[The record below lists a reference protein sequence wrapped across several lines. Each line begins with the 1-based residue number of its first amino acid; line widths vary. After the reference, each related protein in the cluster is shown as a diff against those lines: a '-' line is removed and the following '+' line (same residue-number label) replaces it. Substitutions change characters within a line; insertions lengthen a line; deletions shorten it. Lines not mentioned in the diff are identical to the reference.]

1 MANTTSCPDH
11 RYWNVPWWRFKTTFL
26 CPLKFTNNFGI
37 FELNKWSLFVLH
49 CTYAMLERGET
60 AVFAGEA
67 DFNFNIRNKE
77 PWKFAPRTE
86 VCRFYNLPIFEIL
99 VHSKG
104 SSKEGIFTACCDI
117 NINMV
122 IKICG
127 RMDACQT
134 CSAVIGGHQFH
145 EEEWNDLWLKSL
157 THNGKSKHKKMT
169 AEMRKIEFAQKCWA
183 FEIMSILFSRRET
196 IHYRVSLSVSHK
208 RNNTLF
214 LYW

>member
-1 MANTTSCPDH
+1 MGYLSSTSD
-11 RYWNVPWWRFKTTFL
+11 L
-26 CPLKFTNNFGI
+26 CLFYIVLTPCRSEEKRLYSQARPTSILI
-37 FELNKWSLFVLH
+37 FETNSHESLL
-49 CTYAMLERGET
+49 LEQKSVG
-60 AVFAGEA
+60 
-67 DFNFNIRNKE
+67 
-77 PWKFAPRTE
+77 
-86 VCRFYNLPIFEIL
+86 FYNLPIFEIL
-99 VHSKG
+99 VHLKG

-122 IKICG
+122 IKICSS
-127 RMDACQT
+127 MDACQT

-196 IHYRVSLSVSHK
+196 MNYSVCLSVSHK